1 MSTDLLGHCTTDR
14 INKQLSLVKETGQG
28 FSLHV
33 RLICS
38 LAGTRI
44 RLEGVGRDRLLT
56 FVPWVGNTAK
66 KKKYIFIHLH
76 LCRLLKSLISVALK
90 RKCMCKKLNY
100 PFYVTPIEVII
111 SSDLRALI
119 RVILTV

>member
-44 RLEGVGRDRLLT
+44 GLEGVGRDRLLT

-66 KKKYIFIHLH
+66 KKKVYFYTLTLMSAIKISYISCTEEKMYVQKVKLSL
-76 LCRLLKSLISVALK
+76 LCYS
-90 RKCMCKKLNY
+90 N
-100 PFYVTPIEVII
+100 
-111 SSDLRALI
+111 
-119 RVILTV
+119 